1 LFTKFEINNFLH
13 RLHSIFVA
21 KERKFNSISEGEG
34 RRRSEE
40 RREREGRG
48 TDRGEGGGRGRVE
61 IGRDRGGRERREKG
75 ERRVR

>member
-34 RRRSEE
+34 RRRREE
-40 RREREGRG
+40 RREREKAEGQIEEREEAE
-48 TDRGEGGGRGRVE
+48 GEWR
-61 IGRDRGGRERREKG
+61 
-75 ERRVR
+75 